1 MSQVLRNG
9 FFSDGKFLF
18 LSKEIISQVKNVLLL
33 EKAFLKVNS
42 VSSGKK
48 TTTKQPKKEM
58 AIFNL
63 LFFKHYLK
71 IHICLSLDIKET
83 KHFY

>member
-1 MSQVLRNG
+1 MALQELLLYSMSQVLRNG

-18 LSKEIISQVKNVLLL
+18 LRKEIISQVKNVLLL

-48 TTTKQPKKEM
+48 NNNNQTTKKRNGN
-58 AIFNL
+58 F
-63 LFFKHYLK
+63 
-71 IHICLSLDIKET
+71 
-83 KHFY
+83 